1 MSNIFHNVK
10 SLVSLTIFG
19 SERVNIVIILAHCRV
34 NWQEVMKGE
43 EGVEVRIRTV
53 VKNRERGGIGGGGGR
68 GGGGSQFVLPNTPV
82 YTIYVI

>member
-43 EGVEVRIRTV
+43 EGVEVRIRKV
-53 VKNRERGGIGGGGGR
+53 GKIGKEGELGVGEGGEGEVATLCCRTRQCIP
-68 GGGGSQFVLPNTPV
+68 FM
-82 YTIYVI
+82 